1 MELEELKNHGMPW
14 MSTLKDKELIKEE
27 ELGKLDRTCRQRYP
41 CHCPAEYQ
49 THPDFFAGIGLIPAG
64 SPVARQT
71 ESDLYHYHSIVD
83 SLHSTGTSPPPVFY
97 NRRKWTKCL

>member
-1 MELEELKNHGMPW
+1 MELEELKKSWNALDEH
-14 MSTLKDKELIKEE
+14 LKDKELDQR
-27 ELGKLDRTCRQRYP
+27 GRTWQTDRTCRQRYP

-83 SLHSTGTSPPPVFY
+83 SHYTGTSPPPVFY